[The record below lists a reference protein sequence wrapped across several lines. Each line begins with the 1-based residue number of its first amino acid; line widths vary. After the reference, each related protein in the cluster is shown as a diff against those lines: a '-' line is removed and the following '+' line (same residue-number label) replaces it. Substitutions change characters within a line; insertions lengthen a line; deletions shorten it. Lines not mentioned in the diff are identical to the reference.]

1 MTFDGLMQTLRDR
14 AGDLSPQLQRAA
26 MLLETHQRDI
36 ALLSMRDLARRWA
49 LIQTRSSRY
58 PMGGRIRLSSGE
70 GVCTRP
76 KASTRRKAVAPCAT
90 EQ

>member
-36 ALLSMRDLARRWA
+36 ALLSMRDLARRCDLPPATFSRLARA
-49 LIQTRSSRY
+49 LGFDCLLYTSDAAD
-58 PMGGRIRLSSGE
+58 E
-70 GVCTRP
+70 
-76 KASTRRKAVAPCAT
+76 
-90 EQ
+90 